1 MSKWKL
7 HICTFAY
14 LHICKFAYLHICR
27 WKWHICTASRLCILS
42 HSGGDGV
49 SASVATGGQT
59 NNFSFRSKVDFSP
72 QKTLRQ
78 CASPLDSTFLHKA
91 LDIARHPCVGPQ
103 PHNICSRSFFALT
116 LIDYPSSDQGFPIKI
131 EILILPEKSYKVNLF
146 AWRKNL
152 CKFDKYSPKWW
163 DLGEC
168 QKKSGL
174 FIIIITSTS

>member
-1 MSKWKL
+1 MK
-7 HICTFAY
+7 IAY
-14 LHICKFAYLHICR
+14 LHICIFAYLQMKMAYLHCKQTLHFVPLWWR
-27 WKWHICTASRLCILS
+27 WCIS
-42 HSGGDGV
+42 ISV
-49 SASVATGGQT
+49 VATGGQT

-78 CASPLDSTFLHKA
+78 CASPLDSTFLHKV

-152 CKFDKYSPKWW
+152 CKFDRYSPK
-163 DLGEC
+163 
-168 QKKSGL
+168 
-174 FIIIITSTS
+174 